1 MQTKKGRDIKQ
12 DPKHSCVGY
21 TNMKIQRLTK
31 RLNYYHKVMEGF
43 EEEEAE
49 LKQMVQRLIAD
60 LEEKQ
65 V

>member
-1 MQTKKGRDIKQ
+1 
-12 DPKHSCVGY
+12 
-21 TNMKIQRLTK
+21 MKIQRLTK